1 MGITLGIS
9 AIICKLIPKKL
20 SLLTGVIPMAK
31 ATKPLT
37 DKEIKASKPKS
48 KEYKLFDGGGLYLS
62 VTPKGHKWWRLK
74 YRFNGKDKRIS
85 LGVYPHV
92 RLATYSI
99 KNEETQEEIE
109 IMGARKKRE
118 MYKALIRQGIDPNE
132 KNKKDKQ
139 EAQKIE
145 AKKENTFYTISQ
157 KWLKSY
163 ESEVSENHH
172 IRLGRDLQNYTYKKY
187 DNVHI
192 KDTPIDEVTR
202 LDIIAILEALKEEG
216 IHETARRTM
225 QILNKV
231 YKYAVTHEYTP
242 HNIIA
247 DIDAHIVLGK
257 KIKKHYPTFT
267 KEKDI
272 KGLLLAIDEYK
283 GSYTSKMALKALPY
297 LFVRSYNIRHMEW
310 VEIDF
315 KAKEWTIPAD
325 KMKMKK
331 EFILPLPH
339 QVITLLEELKANSL
353 SNKYVFPSPI
363 HKDRP
368 LSDNALISAL
378 RRMGYTKEE
387 FVPHSF
393 RAMFSTVANENGQER
408 NVIEALLA
416 HKNANEVEGA
426 YNRAE
431 YKKQKKEVI
440 QWYADYL
447 EGVKNG

>member
-1 MGITLGIS
+1 
-9 AIICKLIPKKL
+9 
-20 SLLTGVIPMAK
+20 MAK

-37 DKEIKASKPKS
+37 DKEIKASKPKT
-48 KEYKLFDGGGLYLS
+48 KEYKLFDGGGLYIS
-62 VTPKGHKWWRLK
+62 ITPKGHKWWRLK
-74 YRFNGKDKRIS
+74 YRFNGKEKRIS
-85 LGVYPHV
+85 LGVYPTV
-92 RLATYSI
+92 SLAD
-99 KNEETQEEIE
+99 
-109 IMGARKKRE
+109 ARAKRE
-118 MYKALIRQGIDPNE
+118 ELKKLISNGIDPSE
-132 KNKKDKQ
+132 KNKKEKK
-139 EAQKIE
+139 EAQKLE
-145 AKKENTFYTISQ
+145 AKKKNTFYNVSQ
-157 KWLKSY
+157 KWLQSY
-163 ESEVSENHH
+163 KNEVSENYHKK
-172 IRLGRDLQNYTYKKY
+172 LGRALENYTYKKY
-187 DNVHI
+187 DKVHI
-192 KDTPIDEVTR
+192 KNTSIDEVTR
-202 LDIIAILEALKEEG
+202 LDIIAILEALKEKG
-216 IHETARRTM
+216 LHETARRTM

-247 DIDAHIVLGK
+247 DIDSQIVLGK
-257 KIKKHYPTFT
+257 KIKQNYPTFT
-267 KEKDI
+267 KKKDI
-272 KGLLLAIDEYK
+272 KGLLLAIDEYQ
-283 GSYTSKMALKALPY
+283 GSYSTKMALKVLSY

-310 VEIDF
+310 EEIDF

-331 EFILPLPH
+331 EFTLPLPH
-339 QVITLLEELKANSL
+339 QVLTLLKELKANSL
-353 SNKYVFPSPI
+353 SKKYVFPSPI

-393 RAMFSTVANENGQER
+393 RAMFSTIANEHGKER

-416 HKNANEVEGA
+416 HKNGNEVESA

-431 YKKQKKEVI
+431 YKKQKREVI

>member
-1 MGITLGIS
+1 
-9 AIICKLIPKKL
+9 
-20 SLLTGVIPMAK
+20 MART
-31 ATKPLT
+31 TKQLT
-37 DKEIKASKPKS
+37 DKEIKESKPKI
-48 KEYKLFDGGGLYLS
+48 KEYKLFDGQGLYLS
-62 VTPKGHKWWRLK
+62 ITPKGQKYWRLK
-74 YRFNGKDKRIS
+74 YRFNGKEKRIS

-92 RLATYSI
+92 HLRTRNLKDENGDII
-99 KNEETQEEIE
+99 KV
-109 IMGARKKRE
+109 MGAREKRE
-118 MYKALIRQGIDPNE
+118 EYKALISQGIDPIQHE
-132 KNKKDKQ
+132 KEKKQ

-163 ESEVSENHH
+163 KSEVSENYHTK
-172 IRLGRDLQNYTYKKY
+172 LGRALENYTYKKY

-202 LDIIAILEALKEEG
+202 LDLIAILEALKEKEL
-216 IHETARRTM
+216 HETARRTM

-242 HNIIA
+242 HNITA
-247 DIDAHIVLGK
+247 DIDTVIVLGK
-257 KIKKHYPTFT
+257 KIKKNYPTFT
-267 KEKDI
+267 KTKDI
-272 KGLLLAIDEYK
+272 KGLLLSIEEYS
-283 GSYTSKMALKALPY
+283 GNYTSKMALKVLPY

-310 VEIDF
+310 EEIDF

-339 QVITLLEELKANSL
+339 QVISLLEELQANSL
-353 SNKYVFPSPI
+353 SAKYVFPSPI

-387 FVPHSF
+387 FVPHGF
-393 RAMFSTVANENGQER
+393 RAMFSTIANEHSKDR

-416 HKNANEVEGA
+416 HKNSNEVEGA

-431 YKKQKKEVI
+431 YKEQKREVI

-447 EGVKNG
+447 EEVKNG

>member
-1 MGITLGIS
+1 
-9 AIICKLIPKKL
+9 
-20 SLLTGVIPMAK
+20 MART
-31 ATKPLT
+31 TKQLT
-37 DKEIKASKPKS
+37 DKEVKASKPKE
-48 KEYKLFDGGGLYLS
+48 KEYKLFDGQGLYLS
-62 VTPKGHKWWRLK
+62 ITPKGQKWWRLK
-74 YRFNGKDKRIS
+74 YRFNGKEKRIS
-85 LGVYPHV
+85 LGVYPTV
-92 RLATYSI
+92 SLADARAER
-99 KNEETQEEIE
+99 EE
-109 IMGARKKRE
+109 KK
-118 MYKALIRQGIDPNE
+118 KLIAKGIDPNE
-132 KNKKDKQ
+132 KKKQEKQ
-139 EAQKIE
+139 EAQKVE
-145 AKKENTFYTISQ
+145 AKKENTFYAISQ

-163 ESEVSENHH
+163 ESEVSENYHTK
-172 IRLGRDLQNYTYKKY
+172 LGRALENYTYKKY

-202 LDIIAILEALKEEG
+202 LDLIAILEALKEKEL
-216 IHETARRTM
+216 HETARRTM

-242 HNIIA
+242 HNITA
-247 DIDAHIVLGK
+247 DIDTVIVLGK
-257 KIKKHYPTFT
+257 KVKKNYPTFT

-272 KGLLLAIDEYK
+272 KGLLLSIDGYS
-283 GSYTSKMALKALPY
+283 GNYTSKMALKVLPY

-339 QVITLLEELKANSL
+339 QVISLLEELQANSL
-353 SNKYVFPSPI
+353 SAKYVFPSPI

-393 RAMFSTVANENGQER
+393 RAMFSTIANEHIKDHGETEEA
-408 NVIEALLA
+408 IEASLA
-416 HKNANEVEGA
+416 HKNPNEVKGI
-426 YNRAE
+426 YNRYE
-431 YKKQKKEVI
+431 YLKEKRGVI

-447 EGVKNG
+447 EGVKND

>member
-1 MGITLGIS
+1 
-9 AIICKLIPKKL
+9 
-20 SLLTGVIPMAK
+20 MARM
-31 ATKPLT
+31 AKPLT
-37 DKEIKASKPKS
+37 DKEIKASKPKA

-62 VTPKGHKWWRLK
+62 ITSKGHKWWRLK
-74 YRFNGKDKRIS
+74 YRFNGKEKRTS
-85 LGVYPHV
+85 LGVYPTV
-92 RLATYSI
+92 SLAD
-99 KNEETQEEIE
+99 
-109 IMGARKKRE
+109 ARAKRE
-118 MYKALIRQGIDPNE
+118 ELKKLISNGIDPNE
-132 KNKKDKQ
+132 KNKQEKQ

-145 AKKENTFYTISQ
+145 AKKENTFYSISQ

-163 ESEVSENHH
+163 ESQVSENYH
-172 IRLGRDLQNYTYKKY
+172 IRLGRALKNYTYKKY
-187 DNVHI
+187 DTVHI
-192 KDTPIDEVTR
+192 KDTSIDEVTR
-202 LDIIAILEALKEEG
+202 LDIIAILEALKEKG
-216 IHETARRTM
+216 LHETARRTM

-247 DIDAHIVLGK
+247 DIDSHIILGK
-257 KIKKHYPTFT
+257 KIKQNYPTFT

-283 GSYTSKMALKALPY
+283 GNYTSKMALKVLPC

-339 QVITLLEELKANSL
+339 QVISLLEELRENSL
-353 SNKYVFPSPI
+353 SAKYVFPSPI

-393 RAMFSTVANENGQER
+393 RAMFSTVANEHGQKSK
-408 NVIEALLA
+408 VIEALLA

-431 YKKQKKEVI
+431 YKKQKREVI

-447 EGVKNG
+447 EGVKND